1 MAETNPLSVEEL
13 QEYDVPVETTAERW
27 ARDME
32 HGEVRKAITPGPNKP
47 SVT

>member
-1 MAETNPLSVEEL
+1 MTAIPISSEEEL
-13 QEYDVPVETTAERW
+13 EFDVPVETTAERW

-32 HGEVRKAITPGPNKP
+32 HGEVREAITPGPNKP